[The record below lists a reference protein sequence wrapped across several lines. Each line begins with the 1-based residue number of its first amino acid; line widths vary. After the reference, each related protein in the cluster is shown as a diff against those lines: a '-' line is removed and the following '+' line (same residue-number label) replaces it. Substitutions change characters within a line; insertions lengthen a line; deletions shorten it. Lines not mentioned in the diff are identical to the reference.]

1 MERSAAASA
10 QQLQRSWAFFRHR
23 PRPEGSGL
31 KTFLMPSFASG
42 FTKASSCTQELP
54 ENCPYLPLDEQWNNT
69 KERGFLGSAA
79 AAVLGTL
86 QAKLDTLIEDVKT
99 DNKDFVSLHA
109 VDSMFQNTKLPSQSS
124 RPLCCV
130 PWL

>member
-1 MERSAAASA
+1 M
-10 QQLQRSWAFFRHR
+10 
-23 PRPEGSGL
+23 
-31 KTFLMPSFASG
+31 
-42 FTKASSCTQELP
+42 QELP

-124 RPLCCV
+124 KPHCCV
-130 PWL
+130 LWL